1 MCDRLRPAV
10 VFLRPA
16 VLFSLTRRMTS
27 EPKKP
32 HSRQTAPELLLIA
45 PYWSPLVSVLADVN
59 TELPPSLAGRLRSRC
74 NQAVHVCARGYQT
87 AELGGCVTSP
97 NSCSVSRLIPVTKP
111 TCSHSVSASCQCRLI
126 ADHWGDTNAKA
137 HSLLSCVCIC
147 LVGRVCVCLDAS
159 HSCLLKASFLPV
171 NERPSLCRAPAS
183 ILLDNAPSYL

>member
-1 MCDRLRPAV
+1 MACCVLQLLVCDRLRPAV

-97 NSCSVSRLIPVTKP
+97 NSCSVSRPIPVTKP
-111 TCSHSVSASCQCRLI
+111 TCSHSVSASAS
-126 ADHWGDTNAKA
+126 AD
-137 HSLLSCVCIC
+137 SLQIIEEILMLKLTPSFP
-147 LVGRVCVCLDAS
+147 VCVY
-159 HSCLLKASFLPV
+159 V
-171 NERPSLCRAPAS
+171 
-183 ILLDNAPSYL
+183 